1 MLFRSIAFCNQA
13 MVDLTG
19 YPRGEIEGRNC
30 RFLQGKRTEAAA
42 VRAMVA
48 GIRGAKPTTV
58 RVTNYRKD
66 GSMFTNMLTL
76 SPIMDSSG
84 AYRYNVGILADAA
97 NGKSESAGLEK
108 LRGALPKTMPA
119 QAQPDK
125 FDEGL
130 KVVDAEAQ
138 RKQYKASMVKFTRLL
153 WSMEWDTSLKQLLM
167 QPVGLQSFG
176 QWLQK
181 EAPSDAMLLELVA
194 LTMQLSRMPGEQAGP
209 QAMQMCKKYLGTAPA
224 SPEAAVGALQQ
235 QTTSAVNALAAES
248 FPKFVQSKACLPQI
262 GRAHV

>member
-1 MLFRSIAFCNQA
+1 MRAAEIDGMAKLFGVKAPSAGPWLQMFTEVTEQLPHAVAVTDMKTPGLPVTACNSA
-13 MVDLTG
+13 MVKLTG
-19 YPRGEIEGRNC
+19 YPREHIVGRNC
-30 RFLQGKRTEAAA
+30 RFMQGKRTEAAA

-119 QAQPDK
+119 QA
-125 FDEGL
+125 
-130 KVVDAEAQ
+130 
-138 RKQYKASMVKFTRLL
+138 
-153 WSMEWDTSLKQLLM
+153 
-167 QPVGLQSFG
+167 
-176 QWLQK
+176 
-181 EAPSDAMLLELVA
+181 
-194 LTMQLSRMPGEQAGP
+194 
-209 QAMQMCKKYLGTAPA
+209 
-224 SPEAAVGALQQ
+224 
-235 QTTSAVNALAAES
+235 
-248 FPKFVQSKACLPQI
+248 
-262 GRAHV
+262 